1 MRQGRS
7 SGSGRNDWHRWK
19 GSLHELYSFCMGD
32 AVSMIFFTVSDE
44 YTQDFHTAP
53 RITREIFCYKDN
65 VLLQSRLY
73 PTDLEDKKTL
83 YRSIVQQAVATC
95 LLILVHDLVK
105 LLFEFVHHC
114 NLTFLKFFIFNAG
127 RRQTK
132 MKKREQLFFVANSS
146 TKVILALC
154 EASPSGEKMPAMH
167 RPDGQRHCR
176 HKVQK

>member
-1 MRQGRS
+1 MPAQKLQKPLLLFVPLCKVR
-7 SGSGRNDWHRWK
+7 RN
-19 GSLHELYSFCMGD
+19 
-32 AVSMIFFTVSDE
+32 T
-44 YTQDFHTAP
+44 
-53 RITREIFCYKDN
+53 
-65 VLLQSRLY
+65 LLR
-73 PTDLEDKKTL
+73 K
-83 YRSIVQQAVATC
+83 R